1 MNGFITSL
9 ALALKT
15 KLCLVCPVELISWD
29 IITLATRL
37 RVLKCW
43 WVFVCVELIIGLRPH
58 DTFEFFEFFSRTVNG
73 VFGCWPHLF
82 SIE

>member
-1 MNGFITSL
+1 MPRGADILGYNYSCHKAQSLKMLVGF
-9 ALALKT
+9 
-15 KLCLVCPVELISWD
+15 
-29 IITLATRL
+29 
-37 RVLKCW
+37 
-43 WVFVCVELIIGLRPH
+43 FCVELIIGLRPH